1 MKEVQQAL
9 QIITQGLDIAVSAG
23 AFKKTADVATLH
35 SSTSY
40 LTNFFI
46 QLEKDSKEDIKQK
59 ELCKELKEVPVKLPK
74 AKN

>member
-9 QIITQGLDIAVSAG
+9 QIITQGLNIAVSAG
-23 AFKKTADVATLH
+23 AFKKTEDVAILH
-35 SSTSY
+35 SSTSC

-59 ELCKELKEVPVKLPK
+59 ELGKELKEVPVKSPK